1 MKKAM
6 LVVMAT
12 VFVAGLSMTVA
23 SAFAGGT
30 CCANKEKAGAEASMS
45 GACATKS
52 SLASVLKSAPGTTMK
67 YERVKG
73 GVALIVT
80 AASKEYVPVV
90 QKAMMTGIDDMKMQA
105 GATCHAEGAGMK
117 MSNGATCPA
126 GGTATKVSDGATCT
140 KTTSASATCAADPS
154 RS

>member
-73 GVALIVT
+73 GEFCSDEHRADYSKEADRAALRRLIETPGAPMRSIALLVLLFAPAVARAQGT
-80 AASKEYVPVV
+80 AADY
-90 QKAMMTGIDDMKMQA
+90 DR
-105 GATCHAEGAGMK
+105 
-117 MSNGATCPA
+117 
-126 GGTATKVSDGATCT
+126 
-140 KTTSASATCAADPS
+140 AAKLGP
-154 RS
+154 RTR